1 MTEPPALPD
10 ERGAISAAE
19 ARVEAR
25 ARSIGLWLGPAAAA
39 LTWLLAGGLPPD
51 QRTLSAIM
59 ALCAVWWLTEP
70 VPMPVTGLLAA
81 ALAVLT
87 GLAPGKQVFA
97 AFGNPLLFLFV
108 GSFFI
113 AEAIK
118 VHGLGHRLAG
128 ELARRARGR
137 LSLLIALSAS
147 TCAMS
152 MWMSNTAATAIA
164 LPIALAA
171 SEAIGDRKL
180 GTALVLGVAWGAS
193 IGGLGTPVGTPPN
206 LIGLAALDQAGHHI
220 GFLTWMALCVPMVAV
235 MLAAMCALFGPTLGV
250 RRGQPLAWAGAAA
263 VARAPW
269 SKAERS
275 VVAALGAAIV
285 CWLVPGVLEV
295 VAPDAAL
302 TTWIGAHLTE
312 EVVGLGA
319 GCALFALPAGRGD
332 DGHPRRALTW
342 GEAARI
348 DWGVILLFGGGILL
362 GDLAR
367 STGLATAWGE
377 AMVSWTG
384 ADSVWALTAL
394 CIAAGIVLSEAT
406 SNTATATLIAPLA
419 VALAQAAG
427 VSPVGPALGA
437 TIGASFGFMLPISTG
452 PNAMAYAT
460 GQLRVSQMVRTGVL
474 FDVLGFAIILTGLR
488 LLLPLLGL
496 V

>member
-1 MTEPPALPD
+1 MTEPAGPPD
-10 ERGAISAAE
+10 ERGAISATE

-25 ARSIGLWLGPAAAA
+25 ARSIGLWLGPVAAA
-39 LTWLLAGGLPPD
+39 LTWLLTGGLPPD
-51 QRTLSAIM
+51 QRTLSSLM
-59 ALCAVWWLTEP
+59 VLCAIWWLTEP
-70 VPMPVTGLLAA
+70 IPMPVTGLLAA
-81 ALAVLT
+81 ALAVVT
-87 GLAPGKQVFA
+87 GLAPSKQVFA

-118 VHGLGHRLAG
+118 VHGLGRRLAG

-137 LSLLIALSAS
+137 LSLLIALSGS
-147 TCAMS
+147 TCVLS

-164 LPIALAA
+164 LPIAMAA
-171 SEAIGDRKL
+171 GAAIGDRKL

-193 IGGLGTPVGTPPN
+193 VGGLGTPVGTPPN
-206 LIGLAALDQAGHHI
+206 LIGLAALGQAGHHV

-235 MLAAMCALFGPTLGV
+235 MMAAMWALFGPILGV
-250 RRGQPLAWAGAAA
+250 RRGQPLVWGGATA

-269 SKAERS
+269 SQAEKS

-285 CWLVPGVLEV
+285 GWLTPGLLEIL
-295 VAPDAAL
+295 APEAAF

-312 EVVGLGA
+312 EVVGLTA
-319 GCALFALPAGRGD
+319 GCALFALPAGLAD
-332 DGHPRRALTW
+332 DGQRRRALTW
-342 GEAARI
+342 SEATRI

-367 STGLATAWGE
+367 STGLATTWGQ

-384 ADSVWALTAL
+384 AESVWALTAL

-460 GQLRVSQMVRTGVL
+460 GQVRVAQMIRTGVL

-488 LLLPLLGL
+488 VLLPLLGL